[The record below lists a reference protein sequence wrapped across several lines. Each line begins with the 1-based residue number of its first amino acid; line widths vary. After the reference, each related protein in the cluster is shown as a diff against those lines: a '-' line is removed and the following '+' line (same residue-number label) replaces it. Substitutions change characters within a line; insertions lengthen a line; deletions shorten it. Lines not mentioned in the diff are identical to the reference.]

1 MASEGDTVE
10 VGQVIATVGEGS
22 GNASSSKEESSD
34 QSQSANNDEA
44 TKELAQPTESQS
56 TMKKR
61 NLISNN
67 QRVNATPS
75 ARRHAR
81 ENGVDLS
88 TVSGKG
94 NDVVRKDDV
103 ENSQKRQSQS
113 SQETSKKK
121 NLKNLQVHL
130 INL

>member
-1 MASEGDTVE
+1 MYFKNNWLRRHCGSWL
-10 VGQVIATVGEGS
+10 IATVGEGS

-56 TMKKR
+56 NNEETQS
-61 NLISNN
+61 NPNN

-81 ENGVDLS
+81 ENGRF
-88 TVSGKG
+88 KHCFWK
-94 NDVVRKDDV
+94 RK
-103 ENSQKRQSQS
+103 RCC
-113 SQETSKKK
+113 T
-121 NLKNLQVHL
+121 
-130 INL
+130 

>member
-1 MASEGDTVE
+1 ML
-10 VGQVIATVGEGS
+10 Q
-22 GNASSSKEESSD
+22 KEESSD

-56 TMKKR
+56 NNEETQS
-61 NLISNN
+61 NPNN

-103 ENSQKRQSQS
+103 ENSQKQLNLNLL
-113 SQETSKKK
+113 KKQAK
-121 NLKNLQVHL
+121 RRT
-130 INL
+130 

>member
-1 MASEGDTVE
+1 ME

-34 QSQSANNDEA
+34 QSQSMNNDEA

-56 TMKKR
+56 NNEETQS
-61 NLISNN
+61 NPNN

-103 ENSQKRQSQS
+103 ENSQKQLNLNLLKKQA
-113 SQETSKKK
+113 KKK
-121 NLKNLQVHL
+121 NLK
-130 INL
+130 IFRCT

>member
-1 MASEGDTVE
+1 ME
-10 VGQVIATVGEGS
+10 VIATVGEGS

-56 TMKKR
+56 NNEETQS
-61 NLISNN
+61 NPNN

-88 TVSGKG
+88 TVSGKETMLYVKMMLKIVKKQL
-94 NDVVRKDDV
+94 NLNLLKK
-103 ENSQKRQSQS
+103 QAKRR
-113 SQETSKKK
+113 T
-121 NLKNLQVHL
+121 
-130 INL
+130 